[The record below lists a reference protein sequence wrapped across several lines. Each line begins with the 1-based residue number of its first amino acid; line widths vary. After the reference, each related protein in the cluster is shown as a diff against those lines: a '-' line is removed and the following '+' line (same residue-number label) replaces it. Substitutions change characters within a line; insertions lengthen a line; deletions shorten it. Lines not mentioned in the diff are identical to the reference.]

1 MLKKKRNKLTK
12 RRRKTKIKTKS
23 KKKIYKEYG
32 PGLRYLIF
40 DGEKH
45 VFKFIG

>member
-12 RRRKTKIKTKS
+12 RRRKTKIKTKT

>member
-12 RRRKTKIKTKS
+12 RRRKTKIKTKT

-32 PGLRYLIF
+32 PGLKYLIF

>member
-1 MLKKKRNKLTK
+1 MLKKRNKLTK
-12 RRRKTKIKTKS
+12 NKRKTKIKTKT

-32 PGLRYLIF
+32 PGLRYIIF

-45 VFKFIG
+45 VFTFIG